1 MCRSPDY
8 PPVSKDPQHSDP
20 FTITAFYV
28 RVHPSLFEFQDHEP
42 DFLTLLLNPH
52 PAFSLRRIRLPNH
65 EFVYASKQNVRA
77 TTNVMRFQLFDGK
90 TKLLKGA
97 IRIGEDKCEV
107 IPSILGAEIWVSLDN
122 KVAIATKSAK
132 TVCNNKNMIK
142 KKSKLE
148 DIPEEAELRADDGA
162 NPEIEEAAIHLEMD
176 LEVLRKAMDMGIW
189 ALCLGFG
196 FMVSKS
202 FHHSFR
208 ARPTFF

>member
-8 PPVSKDPQHSDP
+8 PSFSKDSQHSDP
-20 FTITAFYV
+20 LTITAFYV

-42 DFLTLLLNPH
+42 DFLTLLLNP
-52 PAFSLRRIRLPNH
+52 AATTISLRRIRLPNH

-97 IRIGEDKCEV
+97 IRIGDDNCEV
-107 IPSILGAEIWVSLDN
+107 IPSILGAEIWVS
-122 KVAIATKSAK
+122 IATKSAK

-148 DIPEEAELRADDGA
+148 DIPEEAELRADDGD
-162 NPEIEEAAIHLEMD
+162 NPEIKEAAIHLEMD